1 LRRKNKTPSI
11 KEAHMNSI
19 ADGSVIIQ
27 TSSESVPATPSWFG
41 EAAVIVEHLRK
52 QGVLSAICERV
63 RFARRR
69 FGQYEVIDFLA
80 VLFGYAISGERTL
93 EVFYEGLRP
102 FAIPFM
108 ALFERDRLPA
118 RSTLSRFLTAL
129 TQEPV
134 EALRSLFLDDLLS
147 RPLSKER
154 PTGGLVDREGCER
167 VVFDIDGTREAA
179 RQRALPQ
186 TEELPPAFRRLEEVC
201 AAGYTG
207 RKRGE
212 VVRTRSV
219 VSQAHSYQW
228 LGSFGNRGNGFY
240 RAELRQALG
249 AIGRYLAAHQL
260 SPELAL
266 LRLDGQ
272 YGSGAVL
279 SDLTGFSFVM
289 RGKDYTVLDHPL
301 VQARLHLPPDQF
313 QHRPESQLVRSLYD
327 CPDVPVGPA
336 GVQCRVVVATHP
348 AGKQKSRVGVTRSGV
363 VYELFFTRLP
373 QQAFT
378 ACDVV
383 EVYLHRGAF
392 EPALAD
398 EDQEQDPDR
407 WCSHAACG
415 QECWQIVAQWVWNLR
430 LELGH
435 QLEPTSLRTTEFA
448 PGILPVK
455 EQAANSPAPAPGYG
469 PPTTATSW
477 KAGHFTGSDFA
488 LQPDGTLCC
497 PAGKTLHPTE
507 QRTEHDGSLRVL
519 YAARIGDCRPCSLR
533 EQCQWH
539 GQQTTKP
546 RRVSLLLHPLS
557 LGSAPLLW
565 RDWSRRT
572 HRRACMHLLRR
583 QRADVTL
590 EPTLSPHPDPSPPIL
605 SRAQRAHYRL
615 SQTERLAR
623 NARAP
628 TASRPTITLFG
639 VPDAFAASRGLP
651 IQR

>member
-1 LRRKNKTPSI
+1 
-11 KEAHMNSI
+11 MNSI

-27 TSSESVPATPSWFG
+27 TSSQTVLATPSWFG
-41 EAAVIVEHLRK
+41 EATLLVEHLRK
-52 QGVLSAICERV
+52 QGVLSAISERV
-63 RFARRR
+63 RFSRRR
-69 FGQYEVIDFLA
+69 FGRYEVIDFLA

-93 EVFYEGLRP
+93 ESFFEGLQP
-102 FAIPFM
+102 FAPAFM
-108 ALFERDRLPA
+108 ALFDRDQLPA

-134 EALRSLFLDDLLS
+134 EALRALFLDDLES

-154 PTGGLVDREGCER
+154 QTGGLVDREGGTW

-186 TEELPPAFRRLEEVC
+186 TEELPPAYRRLENVC

-212 VVRTRSV
+212 VVRTRTV

-228 LGSFGNRGNGFY
+228 LGSMGNRGNGLY
-240 RAELRQALG
+240 RKELRQAIA

-260 SPELAL
+260 PAERAL
-266 LRLDGQ
+266 LRFDGQ
-272 YGSGAVL
+272 YGTGAVL
-279 SDLTGFSFVM
+279 ADLAGFAFVM
-289 RGKDYTVLDHPL
+289 RGKDYAVLDHPL
-301 VQARLHLPPDQF
+301 VQARLHLPPDQL

-327 CPDVPVGPA
+327 CPDVPVGTE
-336 GVQCRVVVATHP
+336 GVPCRVVVATHP
-348 AGKQKSRVGVTRSGV
+348 ASTQKSRVGITRSGV
-363 VYELFFTRLP
+363 VYELFFTTLP

-378 ACDVV
+378 VCDVV

-398 EDQEQDPDR
+398 EDVEQDPDR
-407 WCSHAACG
+407 WCSQSPSG
-415 QECWQIVAQWVWNLR
+415 QECWQIVSQWVWNLR

-435 QLEPTSLRTTEFA
+435 QLEPTSMRTTEFA
-448 PGILPVK
+448 PAIAPK
-455 EQAANSPAPAPGYG
+455 SEQTVDSPAPVSGYG
-469 PPTTATSW
+469 PPSSATSW
-477 KAGHFTGSDFA
+477 KAGRFSGKDFA
-488 LQPDGTLCC
+488 FQPDGTLRC

-519 YAARIGDCRPCSLR
+519 YAARIGDCRVCSLR

-539 GQQTTKP
+539 GRETTKP

-557 LGSAPLLW
+557 VGSAPLLW
-565 RDWSRRT
+565 QDWSRRE
-572 HRRACMHLLRR
+572 HRRACMQVLHR
-583 QRADVTL
+583 QRVDITL
-590 EPTLSPHPDPSPPIL
+590 EQALSPPVASSCIF

-615 SQTERLAR
+615 SFAERLAR
-623 NARAP
+623 NARAS
-628 TASRPTITLFG
+628 TAGRITIQLFG
-639 VPDAFAASRGLP
+639 MPDAFSNFLGLP
-651 IQR
+651 PQL